1 MGGFHAAMGRMRA
14 CRYEA
19 GRWRDS
25 ETHKESVMKWL
36 AWCAAVM
43 TALAV
48 WLWLRR
54 HETLGQSRLSD
65 LHGCVDGGAEP
76 KDQTPA
82 GQSPQA
88 DGREGS
94 VVGEPTGNAVASA
107 PLPHMASVACV
118 AALQA
123 SVRSGATLVQA
134 FEELGGCAF
143 ATPELTRSRIEMV
156 LRCRC
161 PPEEQGEQMRRLSA
175 ELYAACQL
183 SMALGCETSRC
194 LAAVLASLKRQRL
207 LNDLRR
213 NAFAMPQATV
223 KLLMALPLLT
233 VLLGEGMGAR
243 PLAFLC
249 GDARGLLCL
258 GFALGCYAI
267 GLLWIRVL
275 LRENHP

>member
-1 MGGFHAAMGRMRA
+1 MRHSGNPDCRTCTDASMAVQNRRIRRRQGRARKPMGGRAALSASLPETQWRA
-14 CRYEA
+14 RHCPIWQAWHVWRPCRLPYVA
-19 GRWRDS
+19 APRW
-25 ETHKESVMKWL
+25 
-36 AWCAAVM
+36 C
-43 TALAV
+43 
-48 WLWLRR
+48 
-54 HETLGQSRLSD
+54 RLSKNW
-65 LHGCVDGGAEP
+65 E
-76 KDQTPA
+76 
-82 GQSPQA
+82 
-88 DGREGS
+88 
-94 VVGEPTGNAVASA
+94 AVRLPLLNSLARASRW
-107 PLPHMASVACV
+107 C
-118 AALQA
+118 
-123 SVRSGATLVQA
+123 
-134 FEELGGCAF
+134 
-143 ATPELTRSRIEMV
+143 
-156 LRCRC
+156 C

>member
-1 MGGFHAAMGRMRA
+1 
-14 CRYEA
+14 
-19 GRWRDS
+19 
-25 ETHKESVMKWL
+25 MKWL

-43 TALAV
+43 AALAV

-54 HETLGQSRLSD
+54 HEPFGQSRLSD

-76 KDQTPA
+76 KDRTPA

-94 VVGEPTGNAVASA
+94 VVGEPTGNAVASV

>member
-1 MGGFHAAMGRMRA
+1 
-14 CRYEA
+14 
-19 GRWRDS
+19 
-25 ETHKESVMKWL
+25 MKWL

-54 HETLGQSRLSD
+54 HETFGQSRLSD

-223 KLLMALPLLT
+223 KLLMAL
-233 VLLGEGMGAR
+233 LGEGMGAR

>member
-1 MGGFHAAMGRMRA
+1 
-14 CRYEA
+14 
-19 GRWRDS
+19 
-25 ETHKESVMKWL
+25 
-36 AWCAAVM
+36 
-43 TALAV
+43 
-48 WLWLRR
+48 
-54 HETLGQSRLSD
+54 
-65 LHGCVDGGAEP
+65 
-76 KDQTPA
+76 
-82 GQSPQA
+82 
-88 DGREGS
+88 
-94 VVGEPTGNAVASA
+94 
-107 PLPHMASVACV
+107 
-118 AALQA
+118 
-123 SVRSGATLVQA
+123 
-134 FEELGGCAF
+134 
-143 ATPELTRSRIEMV
+143 
-156 LRCRC
+156 
-161 PPEEQGEQMRRLSA
+161 MRRLSA

-233 VLLGEGMGAR
+233 VLLGR

>member
-1 MGGFHAAMGRMRA
+1 
-14 CRYEA
+14 
-19 GRWRDS
+19 
-25 ETHKESVMKWL
+25 MKWL

-43 TALAV
+43 ATLAV

-54 HETLGQSRLSD
+54 HEPFGQSRLSD
-65 LHGCVDGGAEP
+65 LHGCVDGGAGP

-82 GQSPQA
+82 GQRPQA
-88 DGREGS
+88 DGRDGS

-161 PPEEQGEQMRRLSA
+161 PPEEQGGQMRRLSA
-175 ELYAACQL
+175 ELYAARQL

-243 PLAFLC
+243 PLAFPV
-249 GDARGLLCL
+249 R
-258 GFALGCYAI
+258 
-267 GLLWIRVL
+267 
-275 LRENHP
+275 